1 MVCANGDCKSRRRA
15 DLRRSAIKREFS
27 LTSSLGDAHLHTA
40 CYEGIR
46 KGRNACPNCATSFA
60 TDKPQPVGEK
70 AVSEVEDEYR
80 GINKKKRS
88 RASRANDDDDD
99 DDDEGE
105 GGASLEDE
113 FNASQGQT
121 QAQTQSAGVSI
132 RKQGAVVATSADFI
146 CTVLETAKERQRS
159 EERRTGDADR

>member
-1 MVCANGDCKSRRRA
+1 MS
-15 DLRRSAIKREFS
+15 
-27 LTSSLGDAHLHTA
+27 TLGDAHLHTA

-46 KGRNACPNCATSFA
+46 KGRNACQNCATSFA
-60 TDKPQPVGEK
+60 ADKPQPIGEK

-121 QAQTQSAGVSI
+121 QTQTQSGGVSI
-132 RKQGAVVATSADFI
+132 RKQGAVVAISADLI
-146 CTVLETAKERQRS
+146 CTVLKTAKERQRS